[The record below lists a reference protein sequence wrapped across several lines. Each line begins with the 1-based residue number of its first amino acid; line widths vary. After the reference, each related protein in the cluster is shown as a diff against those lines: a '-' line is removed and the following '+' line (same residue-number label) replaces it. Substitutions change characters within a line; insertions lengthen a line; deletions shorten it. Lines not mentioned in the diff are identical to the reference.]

1 MIEGIKRPALFAMIP
16 SVNGDFL
23 ICDVG
28 ANSSAKPDHLLQ
40 FAQMS
45 SVYMQYQIKVDKP
58 SVGLLNIGSEPK
70 KGNEL
75 TKTAYNLLSEK
86 LDNFIGNIESRYIFD
101 GKADII
107 LCDGFTGNI
116 VLKLIEGVTHYHL
129 ESISLKLDLINNQ
142 NIIDMKK
149 EYDYEEYG
157 ASPILGIK
165 GLVFKSHGSSS
176 ELGISNALKTAYKAC
191 SINLLNKFKNLI
203 KEEYVS

>member
-1 MIEGIKRPALFAMIP
+1 MK
-16 SVNGDFL
+16 
-23 ICDVG
+23 
-28 ANSSAKPDHLLQ
+28 H
-40 FAQMS
+40 
-45 SVYMQYQIKVDKP
+45 QIKIDKP
-58 SVGLLNIGSEPK
+58 SVGLLNIGSEAN

-75 TKTAYNLLSEK
+75 TKIAYNLLSDK

-101 GKADII
+101 GQANIV

-116 VLKLIEGVTHYHL
+116 VLKLIEGVTNYHL
-129 ESISLKLDLINNQ
+129 ESISSKLDLTNNQ
-142 NIIDMKK
+142 KIINMKK

-157 ASPILGIK
+157 ASPILGIR

-176 ELGISNALKTAYKAC
+176 KIAIYNALKTAHKAC